1 MGQTYAAEKRGA
13 RKEARGTARQC
24 DPQLGSFITPTEKR

>member
-13 RKEARGTARQC
+13 RKEALGTPRQF
-24 DPQLGSFITPTEKR
+24 DPQLGSFITPTAKR